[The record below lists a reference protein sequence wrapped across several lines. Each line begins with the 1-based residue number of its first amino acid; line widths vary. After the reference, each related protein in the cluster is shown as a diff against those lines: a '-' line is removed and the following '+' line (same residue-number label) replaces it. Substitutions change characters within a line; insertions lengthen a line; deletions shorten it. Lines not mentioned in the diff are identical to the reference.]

1 MTKYLDNEGLTHFT
15 RKMKEYADGKAGE
28 VDSKVTTHV
37 GNKQNPH
44 GVTKAQVG
52 LSSVDNVQ
60 QIPLSQR
67 GAANGVAT
75 LDANGKVPVEQ
86 MPDTKTING
95 ASIFGSG
102 NLQLSTS
109 LYKIVDTLPTTD
121 IDISKIYLVPASATT
136 AKNNKTEYI
145 YLGDPNKAYD
155 ESKWEKLGDEQK
167 SSTVTTP
174 GGSITVDTALIE
186 NSPNPIAGGV
196 VKAKIDEI
204 DTKLAKKVE
213 SSDYTTKM
221 TAIDS
226 KLKTLENKTIDVDA
240 ELKDSPNPVQNRAV
254 NKAVNDLNDVISKK
268 ADTTAL
274 NSALGRITAL
284 ENNDATGVTVI
295 ESGEGNG
302 IASIKNVG
310 KNIIATK
317 ATFVTSLTGYVTTDT
332 LNTELAKKSDVE
344 HTHTQYA
351 ETSALD
357 NYALKSALDRKV
369 DAVVGKGLSTE
380 DFTSAEKTKLG
391 GIAEGATRVI
401 VDDTINDSINAI
413 QNSAVKKAVDDLNT
427 AIGKKANSTDLN
439 AATGKITTLET
450 NAATILSV
458 TGEGNGISSI
468 SKSGN
473 TITAT
478 KGNFLTSAAGLATT
492 AALND
497 GLAGKADVNH
507 NHDTKYA
514 AKEHTHPEYAQSS
527 ALNDYVTKT
536 ALDGKNFLTATS
548 LNGYVNEVQPDGTQ
562 SGNGIANITKE
573 GKVLKVTKAT
583 FLTEHQS
590 LAGYATQTW
599 VNEQGFATGTIPT
612 KISELNNDSGFLTQ
626 QSLNGYWNQ
635 LYVDERDGNGIADI
649 WVDIHNKSE
658 LCVSKRRFVTPE
670 TLGTSIDDY
679 VSSKGYLT
687 ENNLNEK
694 LKETVTIKLVSD
706 KSASDTNLNG
716 AKVTVKSGD
725 TTVST
730 QTWQGTPIE
739 VKVPCD
745 KEVTIEV
752 ATVKMYIKPK
762 VLKYVPS
769 PLYNREVTFTYKAL
783 ELGVFIVDK
792 NDKTYKTAKEFTDSG
807 IDIKDVIGTLLVT
820 DNAAI
825 VVANYNS
832 EYVSWGPKVLVDGC
846 TVANDTTT
854 AVQDFA
860 GAANTAAIMKVVGS
874 ASTKTAASICYNYIF
889 GNGRRGH
896 LMSAGEG
903 AVIQRMYNNI
913 RRLMSQIGID
923 DSSVVA
929 PDKNYWT
936 STQISA
942 SKVYRYRFYESTPSD
957 DIKDNV
963 NYVIPIYS
971 LYD

>member
-15 RKMKEYADGKAGE
+15 GKMKEYADGKAGE

-44 GVTKAQVG
+44 GVTKEQVG
-52 LSSVDNVQ
+52 LGSVDNVQ
-60 QIPLSQR
+60 QIPLSQK
-67 GAANGVAT
+67 GFANGVAT
-75 LDANGKVPVEQ
+75 LDTNGKVPVTQ
-86 MPDTKTING
+86 MPTTKTING

-102 NLQLSTS
+102 NLQLSAS
-109 LYKIVDTLPTTD
+109 LYKIVDTLPTTG
-121 IDISKIYLVPASATT
+121 IDTSKIYLVPASATT

-186 NSPNPIAGGV
+186 NSPNPVAGGV

-254 NKAVNDLNDVISKK
+254 NAAVLN
-268 ADTTAL
+268 
-274 NSALGRITAL
+274 
-284 ENNDATGVTVI
+284 
-295 ESGEGNG
+295 
-302 IASIKNVG
+302 
-310 KNIIATK
+310 
-317 ATFVTSLTGYVTTDT
+317 
-332 LNTELAKKSDVE
+332 LNTE
-344 HTHTQYA
+344 
-351 ETSALD
+351 
-357 NYALKSALDRKV
+357 
-369 DAVVGKGLSTE
+369 
-380 DFTSAEKTKLG
+380 
-391 GIAEGATRVI
+391 
-401 VDDTINDSINAI
+401 
-413 QNSAVKKAVDDLNT
+413 
-427 AIGKKANSTDLN
+427 IGKKANSTDLN

-478 KGNFLTSAAGLATT
+478 KGNFLTSAAGLATK
-492 AALND
+492 ND
-497 GLAGKADVNH
+497 ILPDTLASKGIA
-507 NHDTKYA
+507 
-514 AKEHTHPEYAQSS
+514 
-527 ALNDYVTKT
+527 TKT
-536 ALDGKNFLTATS
+536 WVNEQGFATGTIPTNVSQLTNDSGFLTNTA
-548 LNGYVNEVQPDGTQ
+548 LNGYVNEVQPDGT
-562 SGNGIANITKE
+562 SGNGIAGITKE
-573 GKVLKVTKAT
+573 GKVLKVTKST

-612 KISELNNDSGFLTQ
+612 KTSELNNDSGFLTQ
-626 QSLNGYWNQ
+626 HQSLDGYVNN
-635 LYVDERDGNGIADI
+635 VKVTGVANGNGIASIAKNGKDI
-649 WVDIHNKSE
+649 NVTQGAFLTAIDGIISETGEAVAGSGVVNISIRGNK
-658 LCVSKRRFVTPE
+658 LVKKTGTFVTPA
-670 TLGTSIDDY
+670 TLGDAIDNY
-679 VSSKGYLT
+679 ASNKGYLT

-730 QTWQGTPIE
+730 QTWQGTPIN

-745 KEVTIEV
+745 KDVTIEA
-752 ATVKMYIKPK
+752 ATVKMYVKPK

-783 ELGVFIVDK
+783 ELGVFIIDTNDNLINKDSWSPDMQETTVGVALITEKVAIVISTGLHTDLSWSK
-792 NDKTYKTAKEFTDSG
+792 TEQLVGGVTTTTDKTVAETDYKGKANTE
-807 IDIKDVIGTLLVT
+807 
-820 DNAAI
+820 AI
-825 VVANYNS
+825 VKALGQNAPAAYYCSNYTFKNGKKGYLMAAGESKEILVNMQKIS
-832 EYVSWGPKVLVDGC
+832 ELLNYISS
-846 TVANDTTT
+846 DTT
-854 AVQDFA
+854 
-860 GAANTAAIMKVVGS
+860 NI
-874 ASTKTAASICYNYIF
+874 
-889 GNGRRGH
+889 GNGYK
-896 LMSAGEG
+896 
-903 AVIQRMYNNI
+903 V
-913 RRLMSQIGID
+913 
-923 DSSVVA
+923 
-929 PDKNYWT
+929 WT
-936 STQISA
+936 STQN
-942 SKVYRYRFYESTPSD
+942 D
-957 DIKDNV
+957 DIRAWNNDGISLKNLSKTIYSY
-963 NYVIPIYS
+963 YVVPIYS

>member
-1 MTKYLDNEGLTHFT
+1 MAKYLDNEGLTHFT
-15 RKMKEYADGKAGE
+15 GKMKEYADGKAGE
-28 VDSKVTTHV
+28 VGSKVTTHV

-52 LSSVDNVQ
+52 LGSVDNVQ
-60 QIPLSQR
+60 QIPLSQK
-67 GAANGVAT
+67 GVANGVAT
-75 LDANGKVPVEQ
+75 LDAKGKVPVEQ
-86 MPDTKTING
+86 MPTTKTING
-95 ASIFGSG
+95 ESIFGSG
-102 NLQLSTS
+102 NLQLSAS

-121 IDISKIYLVPASATT
+121 IDTSKIYLVPASATT

-186 NSPNPIAGGV
+186 NSPNPVAGGV

-254 NKAVNDLNDVISKK
+254 
-268 ADTTAL
+268 
-274 NSALGRITAL
+274 
-284 ENNDATGVTVI
+284 
-295 ESGEGNG
+295 
-302 IASIKNVG
+302 
-310 KNIIATK
+310 
-317 ATFVTSLTGYVTTDT
+317 
-332 LNTELAKKSDVE
+332 
-344 HTHTQYA
+344 
-351 ETSALD
+351 
-357 NYALKSALDRKV
+357 
-369 DAVVGKGLSTE
+369 
-380 DFTSAEKTKLG
+380 
-391 GIAEGATRVI
+391 
-401 VDDTINDSINAI
+401 
-413 QNSAVKKAVDDLNT
+413 KKAVDDLNT
-427 AIGKKANSTDLN
+427 EIGKKANSTDLN

-492 AALND
+492 VALND
-497 GLAGKADVNH
+497 GLAGKADVDH

-514 AKEHTHPEYAQSS
+514 AKKHTHPEYAQSS

-573 GKVLKVTKAT
+573 GKTLKVTKAT

-590 LAGYATQTW
+590 LAGYVNDVNVTEVTNGNGIASITKEGKVLKVTKSTFLTEHQSLADYATKTW
-599 VNEQGFATGTIPT
+599 VGEQGFAKGTIPT
-612 KISELNNDSGFLTQ
+612 KVSDLTNDSGFLTTH
-626 QSLNGYWNQ
+626 QSLDGYVNN
-635 LYVDERDGNGIADI
+635 VNVTEVTNGNGIASIAKNGKNINVTQGAFLTAINGIIAETGEAVTEKGVTDI
-649 WVDIHNKSE
+649 SIRGNK
-658 LCVSKRRFVTPE
+658 LVKKTGTFVTPA
-670 TLGTSIDDY
+670 TLGDAIDNY
-679 VSSKGYLT
+679 ASNKGYLT

-716 AKVTVKSGD
+716 ATVTVKSGD

-730 QTWQGTPIE
+730 QTWQGTPIN

-745 KEVTIEV
+745 KEVTIEA
-752 ATVKMYIKPK
+752 ATVKMYIKPQ

-769 PLYNREVTFTYKAL
+769 PLYNREVTLTYKAL
-783 ELGVFIVDK
+783 ETGIFIIDK
-792 NDKTYKTAKEFTDSG
+792 NDRLYRTTDEFRQSGTAVSDA
-807 IDIKDVIGTLLVT
+807 IGVLLVT
-820 DNAAI
+820 NKVAI
-825 VVANYNS
+825 VIANYVETGLKWSNNQKLI
-832 EYVSWGPKVLVDGC
+832 EGC
-846 TVANDTTT
+846 TTIDNYTS
-854 AVQDFA
+854 AVNDFA
-860 GAANTAAIMKVVGS
+860 GAANTAAIVKSELEFDVSTSHYVAAVV
-874 ASTKTAASICYNYIF
+874 CNNYVF
-889 GNGRRGH
+889 KNGRKGY
-896 LMSAGEG
+896 LMSAGE
-903 AVIQRMYNNI
+903 AKEISVNIDSIQPMFSPI
-913 RRLMSQIGID
+913 LTE
-923 DSSVVA
+923 SSCIA
-929 PDKNYWT
+929 KEGMYWT
-936 STQISA
+936 STQKDANVAWSFTMGR
-942 SKVYRYRFYESTPSD
+942 RYPTD
-957 DIKDNV
+957 DNKTYTYAAV
-963 NYVIPIYS
+963 PIYS

>member
-1 MTKYLDNEGLTHFT
+1 MAEIKEQFIQVKTKANFVTKLTNGEIKDSSIAFIEDSSEIWAKGKYYPCPYTKEFLDN
-15 RKMKEYADGKAGE
+15 KYNEY
-28 VDSKVTTHV
+28 
-37 GNKQNPH
+37 
-44 GVTKAQVG
+44 
-52 LSSVDNVQ
+52 
-60 QIPLSQR
+60 IPLLQK
-67 GAANGVAT
+67 GQANGVAT

-86 MPDTKTING
+86 MPTTKTING

-102 NLQLSTS
+102 NLQLSAS

-121 IDISKIYLVPASATT
+121 IDTSKIYLVPASTTT

-186 NSPNPIAGGV
+186 NSPNPVAGGV

-254 NKAVNDLNDVISKK
+254 
-268 ADTTAL
+268 
-274 NSALGRITAL
+274 
-284 ENNDATGVTVI
+284 
-295 ESGEGNG
+295 
-302 IASIKNVG
+302 
-310 KNIIATK
+310 
-317 ATFVTSLTGYVTTDT
+317 
-332 LNTELAKKSDVE
+332 
-344 HTHTQYA
+344 
-351 ETSALD
+351 
-357 NYALKSALDRKV
+357 
-369 DAVVGKGLSTE
+369 
-380 DFTSAEKTKLG
+380 
-391 GIAEGATRVI
+391 
-401 VDDTINDSINAI
+401 
-413 QNSAVKKAVDDLNT
+413 KKAVDDLNT

-450 NAATILSV
+450 NAATLLSV

-548 LNGYVNEVQPDGTQ
+548 LNGYVNEVQPDGT

-590 LAGYATQTW
+590 LADYATQAW

-612 KISELNNDSGFLTQ
+612 KVSQLTNDSGFLTTH
-626 QSLNGYWNQ
+626 QSLDGYVNN
-635 LYVDERDGNGIADI
+635 VNVTEVTNGNGIASIAKNGKDI
-649 WVDIHNKSE
+649 NVTQGAFLTAIDGIISETGESTAGKGVTDISIRGNK
-658 LCVSKRRFVTPE
+658 LVKKTGTFVTPA
-670 TLGTSIDDY
+670 TLGDAIDNY
-679 VSSKGYLT
+679 ASNKGYLT

-730 QTWQGTPIE
+730 QTWQGTPIN

-745 KEVTIEV
+745 KEVTIE
-752 ATVKMYIKPK
+752 AGMKKMYMKPQ

-783 ELGVFIVDK
+783 ELGVFIIDK
-792 NDKTYKTAKEFTDSG
+792 NDKIYKTANELTQSG
-807 IDIKDVIGTLLVT
+807 VSLSDAVGALLVT
-820 DNAAI
+820 NNVAI
-825 VVANYNS
+825 VIQKGVSKMLNWSRTLQLIGGVTTATDS
-832 EYVSWGPKVLVDGC
+832 E
-846 TVANDTTT
+846 T
-854 AVQDFA
+854 AVQDFK
-860 GAANTAAIMKVVGS
+860 GKANTEAIVKALGQNAQAAYYCS
-874 ASTKTAASICYNYIF
+874 NYTF
-889 GNGRRGH
+889 GNGKKGY
-896 LMSAGEG
+896 LPSLGEMHEIELNMTKLNSILDTINTNSG
-903 AVIQRMYNNI
+903 NI
-913 RRLMSQIGID
+913 SDR
-923 DSSVVA
+923 
-929 PDKNYWT
+929 KTFWT
-936 STQISA
+936 STQKDESDAWLHTASNYTYYTKDISNFFA
-942 SKVYRYRFYESTPSD
+942 VS
-957 DIKDNV
+957 
-963 NYVIPIYS
+963 IYS

>member
-15 RKMKEYADGKAGE
+15 GKMKGYADGKAGE
-28 VDSKVTTHV
+28 VDGKVTTHV

-52 LSSVDNVQ
+52 LGSVDNVQ
-60 QIPLSQR
+60 QIPLSQK
-67 GAANGVAT
+67 GVANGVAT
-75 LDANGKVPVEQ
+75 LDTDGKVPVEQ
-86 MPDTKTING
+86 MPTTKTING

-102 NLQLSTS
+102 NLQLSAS

-121 IDISKIYLVPASATT
+121 IDTSKIYLVPASATT

-186 NSPNPIAGGV
+186 NSPNPVAGGV

-254 NKAVNDLNDVISKK
+254 NAAVLN
-268 ADTTAL
+268 
-274 NSALGRITAL
+274 
-284 ENNDATGVTVI
+284 
-295 ESGEGNG
+295 
-302 IASIKNVG
+302 
-310 KNIIATK
+310 
-317 ATFVTSLTGYVTTDT
+317 
-332 LNTELAKKSDVE
+332 LNTE
-344 HTHTQYA
+344 
-351 ETSALD
+351 
-357 NYALKSALDRKV
+357 
-369 DAVVGKGLSTE
+369 
-380 DFTSAEKTKLG
+380 
-391 GIAEGATRVI
+391 
-401 VDDTINDSINAI
+401 
-413 QNSAVKKAVDDLNT
+413 
-427 AIGKKANSTDLN
+427 IGKKANSTDLN

-573 GKVLKVTKAT
+573 GKVLKVTKST

-612 KISELNNDSGFLTQ
+612 KTSELNNDSGFLTQ

-658 LCVSKRRFVTPE
+658 LCVSKRRFITPE
-670 TLGTSIDDY
+670 TLGGAIDNY
-679 VSSKGYLT
+679 ASNKGYLT
-687 ENNLNEK
+687 KEDM
-694 LKETVTIKLVSD
+694 KETVVIKLVSD
-706 KSASDTNLNG
+706 KSDSDTNLNG
-716 AKVTVKSGD
+716 ATVTVKSGD

-730 QTWQGTPIE
+730 QTWQGTPIKVE
-739 VKVPCD
+739 VPAFQD
-745 KEVTIEV
+745 ITIE
-752 ATVKMYIKPK
+752 AGKKNMYMKPK
-762 VLKYVPS
+762 ALEFTTMPLNERTVVL
-769 PLYNREVTFTYKAL
+769 EYKAL
-783 ELGVFIVDK
+783 ETGVFVIDK
-792 NDKTYKTAKEFTDSG
+792 NDKFYKTADEFKSAGTSTN
-807 IDIKDVIGTLLVT
+807 DVIGALIVT
-820 DNAAI
+820 DKVAI
-825 VVANYNS
+825 IVANY
-832 EYVSWGPKVLVDGC
+832 VSDAVVWGPAVGVLVNGC
-846 TVANDTTT
+846 TISSDTGS
-854 AVQDFA
+854 ALKDFS
-860 GAANTAAIMKVVGS
+860 GAANTAAIIKAGCPS
-874 ASTKTAASICYNYIF
+874 NTAASICYNYTF
-889 GNGRRGH
+889 KNGRRGY
-896 LMSAGEG
+896 LMSAGE
-903 AVIQRMYNNI
+903 ASAIQTVISSIWQ
-913 RRLMSQIGID
+913 LFKAIGLDFSFIN
-923 DSSVVA
+923 SGER
-929 PDKNYWT
+929 WT
-936 STQISA
+936 STQVSGRQAWSLDIGNSSA
-942 SKVYRYRFYESTPSD
+942 SLGIRT
-957 DIKDNV
+957 KDNM
-963 NYVIPIYS
+963 YSAIPICS

>member
-1 MTKYLDNEGLTHFT
+1 MTEIKERFIQVKTKANFVTKLTNGEIKDSSIAFIEDSSEIWAKGKYYPCPYTKESLDNKFN
-15 RKMKEYADGKAGE
+15 EYISLLQKG
-28 VDSKVTTHV
+28 
-37 GNKQNPH
+37 Q
-44 GVTKAQVG
+44 
-52 LSSVDNVQ
+52 
-60 QIPLSQR
+60 
-67 GAANGVAT
+67 ANGVAT

-86 MPDTKTING
+86 MPTING
-95 ASIFGSG
+95 E
-102 NLQLSTS
+102 LSAS
-109 LYKIVDTLPTTD
+109 LYKIVDTLPTTG
-121 IDISKIYLVPASATT
+121 IDTSKIYLVPASATT

-186 NSPNPIAGGV
+186 NSPNPVAGGV

-254 NKAVNDLNDVISKK
+254 NAAVLN
-268 ADTTAL
+268 
-274 NSALGRITAL
+274 
-284 ENNDATGVTVI
+284 
-295 ESGEGNG
+295 
-302 IASIKNVG
+302 
-310 KNIIATK
+310 
-317 ATFVTSLTGYVTTDT
+317 
-332 LNTELAKKSDVE
+332 LNTE
-344 HTHTQYA
+344 
-351 ETSALD
+351 
-357 NYALKSALDRKV
+357 
-369 DAVVGKGLSTE
+369 
-380 DFTSAEKTKLG
+380 
-391 GIAEGATRVI
+391 
-401 VDDTINDSINAI
+401 IN
-413 QNSAVKKAVDDLNT
+413 
-427 AIGKKANSTDLN
+427 KKANSTDLN

-473 TITAT
+473 TITVT

-548 LNGYVNEVQPDGTQ
+548 LTEYVNEVQPDGT

-573 GKVLKVTKAT
+573 GKVLKVTKST

-612 KISELNNDSGFLTQ
+612 KTSQLTNDSGFLTTH
-626 QSLNGYWNQ
+626 QSLDGYVNN
-635 LYVDERDGNGIADI
+635 VKVTGVANGNGIASIAKNGKDI
-649 WVDIHNKSE
+649 NVTQGAFLTAIDGIIAETGESAAGKGVTDISIRGNK
-658 LCVSKRRFVTPE
+658 LVKKTGTFITPA
-670 TLGTSIDDY
+670 TLGDAIDNY
-679 VSSKGYLT
+679 ASNKGYLT

-694 LKETVTIKLVSD
+694 LKETVTIKLVSN

-730 QTWQGTPIE
+730 QTWQGTPIK

-745 KEVTIEV
+745 KDVTIEA
-752 ATVKMYIKPK
+752 ATVEMYMNPK
-762 VLKYVPS
+762 ALTYTPS
-769 PLYNREVTFTYKAL
+769 PLYNRELTFMYKAL
-783 ELGVFIVDK
+783 ETGVYIIDTNNNLMDENSWDK
-792 NDKTYKTAKEFTDSG
+792 NTQTTVGVALITDKVSIVIPAGSYNSRWSTTEQLVAGVTTTTNKDTAIRDYKGKANTE
-807 IDIKDVIGTLLVT
+807 
-820 DNAAI
+820 AI
-825 VVANYNS
+825 VKELGQNAPAAYYCSNYTF
-832 EYVSWGPKVLVDGC
+832 K
-846 TVANDTTT
+846 
-854 AVQDFA
+854 
-860 GAANTAAIMKVVGS
+860 
-874 ASTKTAASICYNYIF
+874 
-889 GNGRRGH
+889 NGKKGY
-896 LMSAGEG
+896 LMSAGE
-903 AVIQRMYNNI
+903 AQEILRNI
-913 RRLMSQIGID
+913 SQISTLLQLI
-923 DSSVVA
+923 S
-929 PDKNYWT
+929 PDTYNIGQYVNFWT
-936 STQISA
+936 STQYSEFISWA
-942 SKVYRYRFYESTPSD
+942 GSNGEVGYIRRENTN
-957 DIKDNV
+957 IKAV
-963 NYVIPIYS
+963 PICS

>member
-15 RKMKEYADGKAGE
+15 EKMKGYADGKAGE

-37 GNKQNPH
+37 DNKKNPH
-44 GVTKAQVG
+44 GVTKEQVG
-52 LSSVDNVQ
+52 LGSVDNVQ

-67 GAANGVAT
+67 GTVNGVAT
-75 LDANGKVPVEQ
+75 LDAKGKIPVTQ
-86 MPDTKTING
+86 MPTTKTING
-95 ASIFGSG
+95 ASIFGTG
-102 NLQLSTS
+102 NLQLSAS
-109 LYKIVDTLPTTD
+109 LYKIVDKLPTTG
-121 IDISKIYLVPASATT
+121 IDTSKIYLVPAESFTT
-136 AKNNKTEYI
+136 NNYKTEYI

-155 ESKWEKLGDEQK
+155 ESKWEKIGDEK
-167 SSTVTTP
+167 TNNITPTP
-174 GGSITVDTALIE
+174 GGSITVDTAF
-186 NSPNPIAGGV
+186 NATSSNPIANKTVTKKFGV
-196 VKAKIDEI
+196 VDDALNAKVAQETYD
-204 DTKLAKKVE
+204 V
-213 SSDYTTKM
+213 KM
-221 TAIDS
+221 ATIDS

-240 ELKDSPNPVQNRAV
+240 ELKVSTNPVQN
-254 NKAVNDLNDVISKK
+254 
-268 ADTTAL
+268 T
-274 NSALGRITAL
+274 
-284 ENNDATGVTVI
+284 
-295 ESGEGNG
+295 
-302 IASIKNVG
+302 
-310 KNIIATK
+310 
-317 ATFVTSLTGYVTTDT
+317 
-332 LNTELAKKSDVE
+332 
-344 HTHTQYA
+344 
-351 ETSALD
+351 
-357 NYALKSALDRKV
+357 
-369 DAVVGKGLSTE
+369 
-380 DFTSAEKTKLG
+380 
-391 GIAEGATRVI
+391 
-401 VDDTINDSINAI
+401 
-413 QNSAVKKAVDDLNT
+413 AVKKAVDDLNT

-439 AATGKITTLET
+439 AAAGKITTLET

-473 TITAT
+473 TITAK

-497 GLAGKADVNH
+497 GLAKKADVNH

-514 AKEHTHPEYAQSS
+514 AKKHTHPEYAQSS

-536 ALDGKNFLTATS
+536 ALDGKNFLTDTS
-548 LNGYVNEVQPDGTQ
+548 LAGYVNDVKPDGT

-590 LAGYATQTW
+590 LAGYVNSVEVPATDMMVQEGHA
-599 VNEQGFATGTIPT
+599 VAAMRKNGSKLEFMLKPFLKTIEVEDT
-612 KISELNNDSGFLTQ
+612 AKK
-626 QSLNGYWNQ
+626 
-635 LYVDERDGNGIADI
+635 DGNGIAEISIDPTKKYI
-649 WVDIHNKSE
+649 LRAKKGKFITE
-658 LCVSKRRFVTPE
+658 A
-670 TLGTSIDDY
+670 TLGTSINDY
-679 VSSKGYLT
+679 ASKQGYLT

-716 AKVTVKSGD
+716 ATVTVKSGN

-745 KEVTIEV
+745 KEVTIE
-752 ATVKMYIKPK
+752 AAAVKMYVKPK
-762 VLKYVPS
+762 VLKYIPS

-783 ELGVFIVDK
+783 ETGVFIIDK

-807 IDIKDVIGTLLVT
+807 TDIKDVIGTLLVT

-832 EYVSWGPKVLVDGC
+832 EYVSWGPNVLVDGC

-860 GAANTAAIMKVVGS
+860 GAANTAAIMKATGS
-874 ASTKTAASICYNYIF
+874 SSQTAAYICYNYIF

-903 AVIQRMYNNI
+903 AVIQKMRFDI
-913 RRLMSQIGID
+913 QRLMSQIGID
-923 DSSVVA
+923 DSSVI
-929 PDKNYWT
+929 DSNKYYWT

-942 SKVYRYRFYESTPSD
+942 SKVYRYRFYESTPGD
-957 DIKDNV
+957 DTKGNV
-963 NYVIPIYS
+963 NYAIPIYS
-971 LYD
+971 LFD

>member
-15 RKMKEYADGKAGE
+15 GKMKGYADGKAGE
-28 VDSKVTTHV
+28 VDGKVTTHV

-44 GVTKAQVG
+44 GVTKEQVG
-52 LSSVDNVQ
+52 LGSVDNVQ
-60 QIPLSQR
+60 QIPLSQK
-67 GAANGVAT
+67 GVTNGVAT

-86 MPDTKTING
+86 MPTTKTING

-102 NLQLSTS
+102 NLQLSAS
-109 LYKIVDTLPTTD
+109 LYKIVDTLPTTG
-121 IDISKIYLVPASATT
+121 IDTSKIYLVPASATT

-186 NSPNPIAGGV
+186 NSPNPVAGGV

-254 NKAVNDLNDVISKK
+254 NAAVLN
-268 ADTTAL
+268 
-274 NSALGRITAL
+274 
-284 ENNDATGVTVI
+284 
-295 ESGEGNG
+295 
-302 IASIKNVG
+302 
-310 KNIIATK
+310 
-317 ATFVTSLTGYVTTDT
+317 
-332 LNTELAKKSDVE
+332 LNTE
-344 HTHTQYA
+344 
-351 ETSALD
+351 
-357 NYALKSALDRKV
+357 
-369 DAVVGKGLSTE
+369 
-380 DFTSAEKTKLG
+380 
-391 GIAEGATRVI
+391 
-401 VDDTINDSINAI
+401 
-413 QNSAVKKAVDDLNT
+413 
-427 AIGKKANSTDLN
+427 IGKKANSTDLN

-450 NAATILSV
+450 NAATILTV

-548 LNGYVNEVQPDGTQ
+548 LNGYVNEVQPDGT

-612 KISELNNDSGFLTQ
+612 KTSELNNDTGFLTQ

-635 LYVDERDGNGIADI
+635 LYVDERDGNGIAEI

-658 LCVSKRRFVTPE
+658 LCVSKRRFITPE

-679 VSSKGYLT
+679 ASNKGYLT

-694 LKETVTIKLVSD
+694 LKETVTIRLVSD

-730 QTWQGTPIE
+730 QTWQGTPIN

-745 KEVTIEV
+745 KDVTIEA
-752 ATVKMYIKPK
+752 ATVKMYVKPK
-762 VLKYVPS
+762 ALKYVPS

-783 ELGVFIVDK
+783 ELGVFIIDK
-792 NDKTYKTAKEFTDSG
+792 NDKTYKTAKEFTNSG
-807 IDIKDVIGTLLVT
+807 TDIKDVIGTLLVT

-825 VVANYNS
+825 VVANYDS
-832 EYVSWGPKVLVDGC
+832 EYVSWGSNVLVDGC

-860 GAANTAAIMKVVGS
+860 GAANTAAIMKATS
-874 ASTKTAASICYNYIF
+874 SSSQTAVYICYNYIF

-903 AVIQRMYNNI
+903 AVIQKMLFDI

-923 DSSVVA
+923 DSSIINSS
-929 PDKNYWT
+929 KYYWT

-942 SKVYRYRFYESTPSD
+942 SKAYRYRFNESSPQD
-957 DIKDNV
+957 DIKSNL

>member
-52 LSSVDNVQ
+52 LGSVDNVQ
-60 QIPLSQR
+60 QIPLSQK
-67 GAANGVAT
+67 GVANGVAT
-75 LDANGKVPVEQ
+75 LDANSKIPVAQ
-86 MPDTKTING
+86 MPETKTING

-102 NLQLSTS
+102 NLQLSAS

-121 IDISKIYLVPASATT
+121 IDTSKIYLVPASATT

-186 NSPNPIAGGV
+186 NSPNPVAGGV

-240 ELKDSPNPVQNRAV
+240 ELKDSPNPVQNRV
-254 NKAVNDLNDVISKK
+254 
-268 ADTTAL
+268 
-274 NSALGRITAL
+274 
-284 ENNDATGVTVI
+284 
-295 ESGEGNG
+295 
-302 IASIKNVG
+302 
-310 KNIIATK
+310 
-317 ATFVTSLTGYVTTDT
+317 
-332 LNTELAKKSDVE
+332 
-344 HTHTQYA
+344 
-351 ETSALD
+351 
-357 NYALKSALDRKV
+357 
-369 DAVVGKGLSTE
+369 
-380 DFTSAEKTKLG
+380 
-391 GIAEGATRVI
+391 
-401 VDDTINDSINAI
+401 
-413 QNSAVKKAVDDLNT
+413 VKKAVDNLNT

-527 ALNDYVTKT
+527 TLNDYVTKT

-548 LNGYVNEVQPDGTQ
+548 LNGYVNEVQPDGT

-590 LAGYATQTW
+590 LAGYATQAW
-599 VNEQGFATGTIPT
+599 VGEQGFAKGTIPT
-612 KISELNNDSGFLTQ
+612 NVSQLTNDSGYLVDTVEKAHF
-626 QSLNGYWNQ
+626 NE
-635 LYVDERDGNGIADI
+635 LYMEESPESNGIADI
-649 WVDIHNKSE
+649 WIDNTNKKE
-658 LCVSKRRFVTPE
+658 LCVRKAKFVKPE
-670 TLGTSIDDY
+670 NLETAIDSY
-679 VSSKGYLT
+679 ASNKGYLT
-687 ENNLNEK
+687 ENNLNGK

-730 QTWQGTPIE
+730 QTWQGTPIN

-745 KEVTIEV
+745 KEVTIEA
-752 ATVKMYIKPK
+752 ATVKMYTKPQ

-792 NDKTYKTAKEFTDSG
+792 NDKTYKTKKEFTDSG
-807 IDIKDVIGTLLVT
+807 TDIKDVIGTLLVT

-832 EYVSWGPKVLVDGC
+832 EYVSWGPNVLVDGC

-860 GAANTAAIMKVVGS
+860 GATNTAAIMKAAGS
-874 ASTKTAASICYNYIF
+874 SSQTAAYICYNYIF

-903 AVIQRMYNNI
+903 AVIQRMYNDI

-923 DSSVVA
+923 GSSVVA
-929 PDKNYWT
+929 SDKYYWT

-942 SKVYRYRFYESTPSD
+942 SEVYRYRFSESTPSD
-957 DIKDNV
+957 DIKNNV

>member
-1 MTKYLDNEGLTHFT
+1 MPEN
-15 RKMKEYADGKAGE
+15 GE
-28 VDSKVTTHV
+28 
-37 GNKQNPH
+37 
-44 GVTKAQVG
+44 
-52 LSSVDNVQ
+52 
-60 QIPLSQR
+60 
-67 GAANGVAT
+67 
-75 LDANGKVPVEQ
+75 
-86 MPDTKTING
+86 
-95 ASIFGSG
+95 
-102 NLQLSTS
+102 LSTS
-109 LYKIVDTLPTTD
+109 LYKIVDTLPTTG
-121 IDISKIYLVPASATT
+121 IDTSKIYLVPASATT

-167 SSTVTTP
+167 SSTITTP

-186 NSPNPIAGGV
+186 NSPNPVAGGV

-254 NKAVNDLNDVISKK
+254 NAAILN
-268 ADTTAL
+268 
-274 NSALGRITAL
+274 
-284 ENNDATGVTVI
+284 
-295 ESGEGNG
+295 
-302 IASIKNVG
+302 
-310 KNIIATK
+310 
-317 ATFVTSLTGYVTTDT
+317 
-332 LNTELAKKSDVE
+332 LNTE
-344 HTHTQYA
+344 
-351 ETSALD
+351 
-357 NYALKSALDRKV
+357 
-369 DAVVGKGLSTE
+369 
-380 DFTSAEKTKLG
+380 
-391 GIAEGATRVI
+391 
-401 VDDTINDSINAI
+401 
-413 QNSAVKKAVDDLNT
+413 
-427 AIGKKANSTDLN
+427 IGKKANSTDLN

-527 ALNDYVTKT
+527 ALNNYVTKT

-573 GKVLKVTKAT
+573 GKVLKVTKTT

-590 LAGYATQTW
+590 LAGYATKTW
-599 VNEQGFATGTIPT
+599 VNEQGFAKGTIPT
-612 KISELNNDSGFLTQ
+612 NTSQLTNDSGFLTQ
-626 QSLNGYWNQ
+626 HQSLDGYVNN
-635 LYVDERDGNGIADI
+635 VKVTGVANGNGIASIAKNGKDI
-649 WVDIHNKSE
+649 NVTQGAFLTAIDGIIAETGESAAGKGVVDISIRGNK
-658 LCVSKRRFVTPE
+658 LVKKTGTFVTPA
-670 TLGTSIDDY
+670 TLGDAIDNY
-679 VSSKGYLT
+679 ASNKGYLT

-730 QTWQGTPIE
+730 QTWQGTPIN

-752 ATVKMYIKPK
+752 GTVKMYVKPK

-769 PLYNREVTFTYKAL
+769 PLYNREVTLTYKAL
-783 ELGVFIVDK
+783 ETGVFIIDTNDNLINKDSWSSAMKETTVGVALITEK
-792 NDKTYKTAKEFTDSG
+792 VAIVISTGLHSGLSWSKTEQLVGGVTTTTDKTVAETDYKGKANTE
-807 IDIKDVIGTLLVT
+807 
-820 DNAAI
+820 AI
-825 VVANYNS
+825 VKALGQNAPAAYYCSNYTF
-832 EYVSWGPKVLVDGC
+832 K
-846 TVANDTTT
+846 
-854 AVQDFA
+854 
-860 GAANTAAIMKVVGS
+860 
-874 ASTKTAASICYNYIF
+874 
-889 GNGRRGH
+889 NGKKGY
-896 LMSAGEG
+896 LMAAGESKEIF
-903 AVIQRMYNNI
+903 VNI
-913 RRLMSQIGID
+913 REISELLDYISRDTINIISGYK
-923 DSSVVA
+923 V
-929 PDKNYWT
+929 WT
-936 STQISA
+936 STQNDDFSA
-942 SKVYRYRFYESTPSD
+942 WYNDVMLKRLSKTTVSN
-957 DIKDNV
+957 ICV
-963 NYVIPIYS
+963 VPIYS

>member
-1 MTKYLDNEGLTHFT
+1 MAEIKEQFIQVKTKANFVTKLTNGEIKDSSIAFIEDSSEIWAKGKYYPCPYTKEFLDN
-15 RKMKEYADGKAGE
+15 KYNEY
-28 VDSKVTTHV
+28 
-37 GNKQNPH
+37 
-44 GVTKAQVG
+44 
-52 LSSVDNVQ
+52 
-60 QIPLSQR
+60 IPLLQK
-67 GAANGVAT
+67 GQANGVAT
-75 LDANGKVPVEQ
+75 LDANGKVPVTQ
-86 MPDTKTING
+86 MPTTKTING

-102 NLQLSTS
+102 DIQLSAS
-109 LYKIVDTLPTTD
+109 LYKIVDTLPTTG
-121 IDISKIYLVPASATT
+121 IDTSKIYLVPASATT

-186 NSPNPIAGGV
+186 NSPNPVAGGV

-254 NKAVNDLNDVISKK
+254 
-268 ADTTAL
+268 
-274 NSALGRITAL
+274 
-284 ENNDATGVTVI
+284 
-295 ESGEGNG
+295 
-302 IASIKNVG
+302 
-310 KNIIATK
+310 
-317 ATFVTSLTGYVTTDT
+317 
-332 LNTELAKKSDVE
+332 
-344 HTHTQYA
+344 
-351 ETSALD
+351 
-357 NYALKSALDRKV
+357 
-369 DAVVGKGLSTE
+369 
-380 DFTSAEKTKLG
+380 
-391 GIAEGATRVI
+391 
-401 VDDTINDSINAI
+401 
-413 QNSAVKKAVDDLNT
+413 KKAVDDLNT

-450 NAATILSV
+450 NAATLLSV

-548 LNGYVNEVQPDGTQ
+548 LNGYVNEVQPDGT
-562 SGNGIANITKE
+562 SGNGIAGITKE

-612 KISELNNDSGFLTQ
+612 KVSDLTNDSGFLTNTA
-626 QSLNGYWNQ
+626 LNGYVNN
-635 LYVDERDGNGIADI
+635 VKVTGVTNGNGIASIAKNGKDI
-649 WVDIHNKSE
+649 NVTQGAFLTAIDGIIAETGEAVAGKGVTDISIRGNK
-658 LCVSKRRFVTPE
+658 LVKKTGTFVTPA
-670 TLGTSIDDY
+670 TLGDAIDSY
-679 VSSKGYLT
+679 ASNKGYLT

-694 LKETVTIKLVSD
+694 LKETVTIRLVSD

-716 AKVTVKSGD
+716 AKVTVKSGN

-730 QTWQGTPIE
+730 QTWQGTPIN

-745 KEVTIEV
+745 KDVTIE
-752 ATVKMYIKPK
+752 AAAVKIYMKPK

-769 PLYNREVTFTYKAL
+769 PLYNREVTLTYKAL
-783 ELGVFIVDK
+783 ETGVFIIDK
-792 NDKTYKTAKEFTDSG
+792 NDKIYNTTDEFTQSG
-807 IDIKDVIGTLLVT
+807 LPKSDAVGALLVT
-820 DNAAI
+820 NNVAI
-825 VVANYNS
+825 VISKGLHTNLSWS
-832 EYVSWGPKVLVDGC
+832 ETKQLVGGVTTTTDI
-846 TVANDTTT
+846 TVAETDYK
-854 AVQDFA
+854 
-860 GAANTAAIMKVVGS
+860 GKANTEAIVKALGQNAQAAYYCS
-874 ASTKTAASICYNYIF
+874 NYTF
-889 GNGRRGH
+889 KNGKKGY
-896 LMSAGEG
+896 LMAAGESKEIF
-903 AVIQRMYNNI
+903 VNI
-913 RRLMSQIGID
+913 SAISALLRYIN
-923 DSSVVA
+923 
-929 PDKNYWT
+929 PDAHNISNGYKVWT
-936 STQISA
+936 STQ
-942 SKVYRYRFYESTPSD
+942 YD
-957 DIKDNV
+957 DIGAWNIDGIELRKLYKIV
-963 NYVIPIYS
+963 RSYYVVPIYS